1 MERVSRPEVLND
13 VDPSRLL
20 DLDVRADL
28 RTGSDPFQRIMH
40 ARQALA
46 GDGVLRIRAIFEP
59 KPLYEAMAREG
70 FEHWTEELAEDDW
83 RIWFYR
89 DADAV
94 AVVPSSDDAESPVA
108 EFPTTG
114 PLPVVGGQPRRST
127 GPSLPNCA
135 TPRPEPAD
143 ITVLDVRGMEPP
155 EPMEQTLAALE
166 ALPVGDTLVHVNV
179 RVPQLLLPRLKERG
193 FAYTVR
199 EEDGTV
205 RLFIRHATEIPVLD
219 VRILPPKEKHP
230 TIFETFDALEPGSSF
245 VLLNDH
251 DPVPLRYQFEGERPD
266 RFTWVYLEQGPD
278 IWRVEIG
285 RLA

>member
-1 MERVSRPEVLND
+1 MGQLTRPEVLND

-28 RTGSDPFQRIMH
+28 RTGNDPFQRIMH

-46 GDGVLRIRAIFEP
+46 ADGVLCVRAIFEP
-59 KPLYEAMAREG
+59 KPLYEVMAREG
-70 FEHWTEELAEDDW
+70 FEHWTEQLAEDDW

-89 DADAV
+89 DGDGPAA
-94 AVVPSSDDAESPVA
+94 PSAA
-108 EFPTTG
+108 G
-114 PLPVVGGQPRRST
+114 PLPVVDGQPRRSK

-155 EPMEQTLAALE
+155 EPMEKTLAALE
-166 ALPVGDTLVHVNV
+166 ALPAGDTLVHVNV
-179 RVPQLLLPRLKERG
+179 RVPQLLLPRLEERG
-193 FAYTVR
+193 FTYTVR
-199 EEDGTV
+199 EEGGTV
-205 RLFIRHATEIPVLD
+205 RLFIRHATDVPVLD

-230 TIFETFDALEPGSSF
+230 TIFDTFDALEPGTSF

-251 DPVPLRYQFEGERPD
+251 DPVPLRYQFEGERPE
-266 RFTWVYLEQGPD
+266 RFTWEYLEEGPE

-285 RLA
+285 RLT